1 MFSKI
6 IEEVR
11 GKLLLDGHFWI
22 FMFPRIIHFIS
33 FFGKVLWEGCDIR
46 GQNYEPSDL
55 PTIEYLLYFGPYEWM
70 QCRRRKMIHCS
81 II

>member
-1 MFSKI
+1 MFSRI
-6 IEEVR
+6 IKEVK
-11 GKLLLDGHFWI
+11 GKWLLDGYFWI
-22 FMFPRIIHFIS
+22 FMFPRIIHFI
-33 FFGKVLWEGCDIR
+33 LWEGCDIR

-70 QCRRRKMIHCS
+70 QFRRRKMIHCS